1 MVGCRTSAT
10 PSVRGGAFLKTPL
23 SFLLVPPRTSV
34 GHWFLEILYLAFCYI
49 KLYKFFSLR
58 LSIFSLPPF
67 PPWSPKL
74 LDVPQHFIHRLCF
87 HLEKSEGEKK
97 KREKSQVP
105 YLSSS
110 VQILSKSCLQPEIS
124 PKLLSSVSSHTGL
137 LSVGAF
143 SAISN

>member
-1 MVGCRTSAT
+1 M
-10 PSVRGGAFLKTPL
+10 RGGAFLKTPL

-34 GHWFLEILYLAFCYI
+34 GHLFLEILYPLAFCYV

-67 PPWSPKL
+67 PPLSPKL

-87 HLEKSEGEKK
+87 HLEQSEGKNKK
-97 KREKSQVP
+97 REREKSQVP

-110 VQILSKSCLQPEIS
+110 IQILSKSCLQPEIS

-137 LSVGAF
+137 LSFGAF